1 MIGLVGTVAM
11 GMEAIAKFPAEMSVE
26 INAKEK
32 KKGTALA
39 EIFRKR
45 EEEEKETTGIGIIEI
60 EEDDEIEVDR
70 EIGTENVT
78 GAAIEID
85 REIAESLIEIAV
97 AVTVCRCKMPVQTPR
112 ALY

>member
-1 MIGLVGTVAM
+1 M

-39 EIFRKR
+39 ETFRKR

-60 EEDDEIEVDR
+60 
-70 EIGTENVT
+70 
-78 GAAIEID
+78 D
-85 REIAESLIEIAV
+85 REIAEFLIAIAM
-97 AVTVCRCKMPVQTPR
+97 ALTVWKCTMHVKTPL
-112 ALY
+112 AL

>member
-78 GAAIEID
+78 GAAFEID
-85 REIAESLIEIAV
+85 QEIAEILIAIVMAL
-97 AVTVCRCKMPVQTPR
+97 TVWKCTMHVKTLL
-112 ALY
+112 AL